1 MPDNVSNRLDR
12 ERLFH
17 DRQAADRQSCPR
29 FSEELARPDSWYLD
43 HASWIRFAVQSLG
56 NVESKTVLDW
66 GCGHGMAAC
75 LLAGRGAKVVA
86 TDVSA
91 GYCREV
97 LLRAG
102 IHQVAIRTVQADA
115 VRLPLPDASIDAIW
129 GHAILHHLPFDK
141 AMRELRRVLKPH
153 GRLVLSD
160 PFEGGFAVRWA
171 RMASGCW
178 NGHQTIDEQPIT
190 WHVLNAIKEYFPA
203 VMATF
208 WDIPGVYSGQLSG
221 CWPDNM
227 RWNHSLARYVVISNH
242 ALV

>member
-1 MPDNVSNRLDR
+1 
-12 ERLFH
+12 
-17 DRQAADRQSCPR
+17 
-29 FSEELARPDSWYLD
+29 
-43 HASWIRFAVQSLG
+43 
-56 NVESKTVLDW
+56 
-66 GCGHGMAAC
+66 
-75 LLAGRGAKVVA
+75 
-86 TDVSA
+86 
-91 GYCREV
+91 
-97 LLRAG
+97 
-102 IHQVAIRTVQADA
+102 

-129 GHAILHHLPFDK
+129 GHAILHHLPFYT

-178 NGHQTIDEQPIT
+178 NGHQTTDEQPIT
-190 WHVLNAIKEYFPA
+190 WHVLNAIKEYFPE